1 VVVVESRFLLVQFRA
16 ERRWLKQRVQSV
28 QCRGASPMELV
39 TSSRV
44 AVAEAQGLFRNLE
57 SGERPPLE
65 AVSRGLVKTQQT
77 EKA

>member
-1 VVVVESRFLLVQFRA
+1 
-16 ERRWLKQRVQSV
+16 V
-28 QCRGASPMELV
+28 QCRRASPMELV

-44 AVAEAQGLFRNLE
+44 AVAETLGLFGNLE

-65 AVSRGLVKTQQT
+65 AVDRGLVKMQHT